1 MTHTGPSHGI
11 DPGNDRI
18 QQLLDY
24 IETTTV
30 GKRAAA
36 ELLVCALIAGGHV
49 LLEDIP
55 GIGKTLLAKT
65 LAAATGL
72 HYSRVQCTPDL
83 LPSDITGASIFNPQ
97 QGEFQFRPGPVFANL
112 VLVDEINR
120 SSPRSQSALLEAMEE
135 RQVTVDGQ
143 TYPLAD
149 PFVVIATEN
158 PLDAEDAFP
167 LPSSQLDR
175 FLFRLSI
182 GYPTVEEEV
191 EILRQARVDVNA
203 PKATLVPSQPA
214 EHRSEAAP
222 GGPVIGRDE
231 LRELTAASS
240 RIHVSDKVLHYVADV
255 LQATRSDARVALGA
269 SPRAGALW
277 MRAAKAWALMQGRS
291 FVVPDDVRMLAAPVL
306 AHRLRT
312 HAGYEAET
320 VIQDVL
326 QTVPVPRGDGR

>member
-1 MTHTGPSHGI
+1 MTNTGPSYGI

-18 QQLLDY
+18 QQLLDN
-24 IETTTV
+24 IEATTV

-55 GIGKTLLAKT
+55 GIGKTLLAKA

-83 LPSDITGASIFNPQ
+83 LPSDITGASIWSPQ

-135 RQVTVDGQ
+135 RQVTVDDR

-149 PFVVIATEN
+149 PFVIIATEN
-158 PLDAEDAFP
+158 PLDAADAFP

-191 EILRQARVDVNA
+191 EILRQARVEVNA
-203 PKATLVPSQPA
+203 AKVALLAGQPA
-214 EHRSEAAP
+214 AERQ
-222 GGPVIGRDE
+222 PVIGVDEVRD
-231 LRELTAASS
+231 LTAASS

-255 LQATRSDARVALGA
+255 LQATRGDARIALGA

-277 MRAAKAWALMQGRS
+277 MRAAKAWALMQGRA
-291 FVVPDDVRMLAAPVL
+291 FVIPDDIRFLAVPVL

-312 HAGYEAET
+312 QAGHEAET

-326 QTVPVPRGDGR
+326 EAVPVPRGDGR